1 MLKLLAVRGAYKRE
15 ANCNKRPLAE
25 EELPKLWILT
35 PTASQGLLSGFRA
48 ILEDNGVPGVYP
60 MGDYLRTAIVAIH
73 QLPRTPDTLWLRI
86 LGRGRVQQQ
95 AIDELEALPEENP
108 FRSMALKMLYN
119 LQRNLQVTQNTD
131 EEDRELIMRLAPLYE
146 RDRLQAI
153 REGEQRG
160 LREGERRGLLE
171 GEQRGIREGEQ
182 RAQRQFVE
190 NLLRGRFGELDAEL
204 ATIVDPLLALPTDE
218 LTSVMLQLSTL
229 SREELIARF
238 ASDN

>member
-1 MLKLLAVRGAYKRE
+1 
-15 ANCNKRPLAE
+15 
-25 EELPKLWILT
+25 
-35 PTASQGLLSGFRA
+35 
-48 ILEDNGVPGVYP
+48 
-60 MGDYLRTAIVAIH
+60 
-73 QLPRTPDTLWLRI
+73 
-86 LGRGRVQQQ
+86 
-95 AIDELEALPEENP
+95 
-108 FRSMALKMLYN
+108 
-119 LQRNLQVTQNTD
+119 
-131 EEDRELIMRLAPLYE
+131 MRLAPLYE

-153 REGEQRG
+153 REGERRG